1 MKRGLSQIEIDA
13 TYIPLPEQKKKVEVL
28 LSLAKANDHYLM
40 TTSHTATE
48 RKAVDL
54 LIRKIQDHI
63 DVGQI
68 DALSMTRS
76 F

>member
-1 MKRGLSQIEIDA
+1 M
-13 TYIPLPEQKKKVEVL
+13 EVL

-40 TTSHTATE
+40 TISHTATE
-48 RKAVDL
+48 RKAVDP

-68 DALSMTRS
+68 GALSMTRT